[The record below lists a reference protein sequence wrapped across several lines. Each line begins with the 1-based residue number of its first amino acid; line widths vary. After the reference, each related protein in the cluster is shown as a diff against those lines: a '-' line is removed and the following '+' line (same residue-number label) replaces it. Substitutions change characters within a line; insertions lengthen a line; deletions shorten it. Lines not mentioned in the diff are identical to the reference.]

1 MRDPRHLEVTEHS
14 LRVAELT
21 YQLTK
26 GFPPDERFG
35 LVAEMRRAAVSVGSN
50 IAEGCGRSTD
60 RAFVTF
66 LESALS
72 SLLELDYQ
80 AQLAARLGHGDARL
94 LTELRGAN
102 DHLKRMLASLAA
114 AIRRK
119 RTSAP
124 RRAREVVMAGDERA
138 VTPAAQREGAA

>member
-1 MRDPRHLEVTEHS
+1 MREPRQLEVTEHS
-14 LRVAELT
+14 LRIAELT
-21 YQLTK
+21 YRLTK

-35 LVAEMRRAAVSVGSN
+35 LVAQMRRATIAVGSN

-66 LESALS
+66 IESALG

-80 AQLAARLGHGDARL
+80 AQVAARLGHGDAQL

-102 DHLKRMLASLAA
+102 DHLKRMLASLAG

-119 RTSAP
+119 RTAAPAKQREAATSAP
-124 RRAREVVMAGDERA
+124 SFKG
-138 VTPAAQREGAA
+138 